1 LEEELLK
8 VGKKGVTV
16 IPKKIREAAGIL
28 EESRVKAQVLPY
40 GVLLR
45 PAAERPVDE
54 LAALPIPS
62 RGEVLSVKT
71 VRRLRERID
80 KEARRGR

>member
-1 LEEELLK
+1 MEEELLK

-16 IPKKIREAAGIL
+16 IPKKIREAAGIS

-45 PAAERPVDE
+45 PTAEKPIDK
-54 LAALPIPS
+54 LANLPIPP
-62 RGEVLSVKT
+62 RKEVLSVKT
-71 VRRLRERID
+71 VRRLRKKID
-80 KEARRGR
+80 KEVRRGK

>member
-1 LEEELLK
+1 MEEELLK

-16 IPKKIREAAGIL
+16 IPKKIREAAGIS

-45 PAAERPVDE
+45 PAAEKPIDE
-54 LAALPIPS
+54 LAELPIPP
-62 RGEVLSVKT
+62 RKEVLSVKS
-71 VRRLRERID
+71 VRKLREKID
-80 KEARRGR
+80 KEVGEGR

>member
-45 PAAERPVDE
+45 PTAEKPIDE
-54 LAALPIPS
+54 LAALPIQP

-71 VRRLRERID
+71 VRKLREKID
-80 KEARRGR
+80 KEARKGR